1 MCSEPTVLPV
11 LSARRAQ
18 GRVGG
23 PGLESLL
30 SRAGPSARCPPCS
43 RSAPAR
49 AALPARSSS
58 PPGLF
63 AVSHIVALLARPLQ
77 EDPASLAPTA
87 VPLLLTLVRVHT
99 GVLES
104 LVLLDLRPH

>member
-1 MCSEPTVLPV
+1 MS
-11 LSARRAQ
+11 
-18 GRVGG
+18 G

-30 SRAGPSARCPPCS
+30 GRVGPSARRPPD
-43 RSAPAR
+43 
-49 AALPARSSS
+49 
-58 PPGLF
+58 LF
-63 AVSHIVALLARPLQ
+63 AGSHIIALLARPLQ

-104 LVLLDLRPH
+104 LVLLDLRTSLMYLSSFAMQETLVQSLGWEDPLEEG